1 LRISLGREDTHIG
14 QVQRHLN
21 EVVHS
26 DAPSEPAPPS
36 SYKHAPSLY
45 HTRLWPFD
53 DRATPTDDFRH
64 YPCGEFLEVGK
75 WTKSSYEDIKTAAY
89 FGARLFTFGCNTLF
103 EVTDQPPDGLRFCYK
118 HHHG

>member
-1 LRISLGREDTHIG
+1 VKSETPIPPEKVKFWTPP
-14 QVQRHLN
+14 
-21 EVVHS
+21 
-26 DAPSEPAPPS
+26 APEKVRSEPD
-36 SYKHAPSLY
+36 KCLESLVNAIDKVVN
-45 HTRLWPFD
+45 TRLWPFD

-103 EVTDQPPDGLRFCYK
+103 EVTDKPPDGLRFCYK